1 MKTLYMFDVDGTL
14 TPHRQKIRSRFQKFF
29 LEWCEDEKFYLV
41 TGSDLPKT
49 ESQVPKEI
57 LEKAEGVF
65 TCMGNVLHV
74 DGELIYENVFIPPKQ
89 LMNDLDKFLKKSKY
103 ILRTGNHVE
112 PRPGMINFS
121 VIGRNATHSQREGYN
136 TYDKRVKEREA
147 ITEHIN
153 NTYGDIIEA
162 SIGGMISIDICPI
175 GNNKGQA
182 FEWIHHKTKEESL
195 HYKFFGDQ
203 AKPGGNDWDLIKKME
218 EMDVSHSFHCVKDDR
233 ETFSILKKKDSFLQL
248 I

>member
-14 TPHRQKIRSRFQKFF
+14 TPHRQKIRSRFRKFF
-29 LEWCEDEKFYLV
+29 LNWSEGKEFYLV

-49 ESQVPKEI
+49 KSQVPQEI
-57 LEKAEGVF
+57 LEKAEGIF

-74 DGELIYENVFIPPKQ
+74 NGELIYENTFNPPEQ
-89 LMNDLDKFLKKSKY
+89 LMKDLDKFLKKSKY
-103 ILRTGNHVE
+103 ILRTGNHFE

-121 VIGRNATHSQREGYN
+121 VIGRNATHSQRKGYN
-136 TYDKRVKEREA
+136 TYDQREKEREA

-153 NTYGDIIEA
+153 QTYGKEIEA

-182 FEWIHHKTKEESL
+182 FEWIHHKTNSHDL
-195 HYKFFGDQ
+195 HYKYFGDQ

-218 EMDVSHSFHCVKDDR
+218 EMNISHSFHCVKDDR
-233 ETFSILKKKDSFLQL
+233 ETFSLLKKKDSFLEL

>member
-29 LEWCEDEKFYLV
+29 LEWCEDKKFYLV

-74 DGELIYENVFIPPKQ
+74 DGELIYENIFIPPKQ